1 MQKNRMDEDGQN
13 RLYQELI
20 DLSSNA
26 TDMDLGYGDRE
37 SPIWQKFALACPMGK
52 QLYTGLSDEQI
63 LKAVRDKAEK
73 LNHSPSQKEMF
84 WVWREYI
91 KARFKKWPYAL
102 KAAGLDRSAGSNGI
116 DLERAQAKKQKLEQS
131 LQKVREK
138 AQELGRIPHPKDL
151 PELSA
156 ELKKSMHTWGEV
168 IEAAGLDSHT
178 FAQKSLEIIDELE
191 PKYKDMLRKILKDA
205 NQLGRAPIH
214 SEVDPKVKAALTKRC
229 GSWRNALHQIGL
241 EPVARITPFSSTLLQ
256 TDSEQ
261 GSKAHSKTLSDCYY
275 KLLSPTQQTVEG
287 LQFIKDL
294 SVKLGRAPQKNE
306 VPLSLRKA
314 LQEECG
320 SWSNVMFQIGY
331 KGGKPV

>member
-1 MQKNRMDEDGQN
+1 MAEKQLSVDTFNS
-13 RLYQELI
+13 LHQELI
-20 DLSSNA
+20 YLAKNA
-26 TDMDLGYGDRE
+26 KDMDMGLGDRE
-37 SPIWQKFALACPMGK
+37 SHIWLSFALSTATGK
-52 QLYTGLSDEQI
+52 QFYATLTDEQI
-63 LKAVRDKAEK
+63 LQAVRGTAER

-84 WVWREYI
+84 WVWREYT

-102 KAAGLDRSAGSNGI
+102 KAAGLDRSAGSNGL
-116 DLERAQAKKQKLEQS
+116 DLERAKEKKLKLEQS

-138 AQELGRIPHPKDL
+138 AQELGRIPHPKDV

-229 GSWRNALHQIGL
+229 GSWRNALYQIGL

-256 TDSEQ
+256 TGGEQ
-261 GSKAHSKTLSDCYY
+261 EGKAHSKTLSDCYY

-287 LQFIKDL
+287 LQSIKEL